1 MRYNKIPKKEKFLT
15 LVIPTILVISTIL
28 TISMFITIEKNSGLI
43 QSVSAKALDSR
54 IDVNGDKYINQI
66 DFDLVAERFGE
77 IGEPGWISEDI
88 NNDGRID
95 GLDLSSIIAC
105 INNYPKSPLPTGFTY
120 LNVTPPSKIVSGSET
135 FTVDVYLDPGEPIIM
150 VQIDMSFNA
159 SLIQCNSV
167 SNGNSGVW
175 DAFFPPQ
182 IDNVGGLIHGACVV
196 VLGSTVSD
204 LTNCFEITFTAQGT
218 DGTSPLTLHDVL
230 MTNGTG
236 EIITPTL
243 NHGSVTVDNTVP
255 VVTVVSPNG
264 DEFWAGGSNQTITW
278 AATDT
283 NMADNPITL
292 KYFDG
297 STWKQIATG
306 EANDGV
312 YYWDPVPSLDID
324 TAKVRV
330 TAVDKAGNSNS
341 DESDDAFTI
350 DSTAPTITGITVT
363 YSDPI
368 DTDPLYGWENITCT
382 VTDTTAGVKEVYI
395 YIDGSPILMQKAGG
409 IYYHNATLASGN
421 HTFYIE
427 AKDNAENTQ
436 TSSSDKISKAPNW
449 DINMDGT
456 CNGLDVTLLSLK
468 WLNGDGSNKGWI
480 REDINNDGYVNGLD
494 VTQLSLHWL
503 ELW

>member
-1 MRYNKIPKKEKFLT
+1 VYYWDPVPSLDIDT
-15 LVIPTILVISTIL
+15 
-28 TISMFITIEKNSGLI
+28 
-43 QSVSAKALDSR
+43 AKVRVTA
-54 IDVNGDKYINQI
+54 VDK
-66 DFDLVAERFGE
+66 A
-77 IGEPGWISEDI
+77 
-88 NNDGRID
+88 
-95 GLDLSSIIAC
+95 
-105 INNYPKSPLPTGFTY
+105 
-120 LNVTPPSKIVSGSET
+120 
-135 FTVDVYLDPGEPIIM
+135 
-150 VQIDMSFNA
+150 
-159 SLIQCNSV
+159 
-167 SNGNSGVW
+167 GNSNSDESD
-175 DAFFPPQ
+175 DAFT
-182 IDNVGGLIHGACVV
+182 ID
-196 VLGSTVSD
+196 ST
-204 LTNCFEITFTAQGT
+204 L
-218 DGTSPLTLHDVL
+218 P
-230 MTNGTG
+230 
-236 EIITPTL
+236 
-243 NHGSVTVDNTVP
+243 SVTVI
-255 VVTVVSPNG
+255 SPNG